1 MTSTILAIRTF
12 NSLRRQQMDQSAR
25 LLKASFLFGVA
36 RRWNSTGDKWR
47 HLKDIADNF
56 GDLPA
61 TAKSLL
67 YALTLLAL
75 FNARRKSDKGFIGIV
90 TSGLATMVVFIH
102 KANQGSVAN
111 FLGVELWPFEA
122 CKR

>member
-1 MTSTILAIRTF
+1 MTSTILVFRTL
-12 NSLRRQQMDQSAR
+12 NSLRRQQMVQSAR
-25 LLKASFLFGVA
+25 LLTASLLFGVV

-47 HLKDIADNF
+47 HLKDVSDNF

-61 TAKSLL
+61 IAKSIL

-75 FNARRKSDKGFIGIV
+75 FNARRKSDKGFIGIA

>member
-1 MTSTILAIRTF
+1 MTSTISAIRTF

-25 LLKASFLFGVA
+25 LLMASFL
-36 RRWNSTGDKWR
+36 
-47 HLKDIADNF
+47 F

-90 TSGLATMVVFIH
+90 TSGLTTMVVFIH

-122 CKR
+122 CKRS

>member
-1 MTSTILAIRTF
+1 M
-12 NSLRRQQMDQSAR
+12 
-25 LLKASFLFGVA
+25 
-36 RRWNSTGDKWR
+36 
-47 HLKDIADNF
+47 DIADHF

-61 TAKSLL
+61 IAKSLL

-75 FNARRKSDKGFIGIV
+75 FNARRKSDKSFIEIV
-90 TSGLATMVVFIH
+90 TSGLAAMVVFIH